1 MNSQVAVLLFRLF
14 HIVAGVFWVGSILF
28 VARFLFPTAQALGP
42 GAGPVMDYIT
52 RVRKMPQVLLGAG
65 IITVLSG
72 LGLYWHDSA
81 GFQSEWMRSPT
92 AMVFGTG
99 AVLALIALVF
109 GILVNKPAAER
120 LGALAGE
127 IKAGGGPPTPAQLT
141 EMQALQAKLKG
152 ALRVVATLLFLTTVA
167 MALARY
173 VG

>member
-28 VARFLFPTAQALGP
+28 FARFLFPAAEALGP
-42 GAGPVMDYIT
+42 AAGPVLDYIT
-52 RVRKMPQVLLGAG
+52 RVRKMPQALLGAG
-65 IITVLSG
+65 IVTVLSG
-72 LGLYWHDSA
+72 LGLYWRDSA
-81 GFQSEWMRSPT
+81 GFQSDWMRSPT
-92 AMVFGTG
+92 GMVFGTG
-99 AVLALIALVF
+99 AALALIALVF
-109 GILVNKPAAER
+109 GILVNKPAADR

-127 IKAGGGPPTPAQLT
+127 IKAGGGPPTPPQLA